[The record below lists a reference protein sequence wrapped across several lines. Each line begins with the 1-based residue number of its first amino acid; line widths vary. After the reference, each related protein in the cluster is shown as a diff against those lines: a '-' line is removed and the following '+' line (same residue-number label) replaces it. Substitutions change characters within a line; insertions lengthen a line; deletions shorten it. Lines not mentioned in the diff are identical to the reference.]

1 MLHRNMFAVLRGK
14 AMNTFR
20 TEALT
25 ERLGL
30 VFSAALVAIL
40 PIAAFLAILEAL

>member
-1 MLHRNMFAVLRGK
+1 MLHRNTQQFRKGKKIMDTLR
-14 AMNTFR
+14 NT
-20 TEALT
+20 LT

-40 PIAAFLAILEAL
+40 PIAAILAVLEAL